1 MRGDAEVWVRGQCED
16 KAGGGES
23 VRCVWVCEVGGGGVR
38 GRRGEKAGVQ
48 RGVSGVRWL
57 RGKVRRV

>member
-1 MRGDAEVWVRGQCED
+1 MRGQCED

>member
-1 MRGDAEVWVRGQCED
+1 MRGDEEVWVRGQHED

-23 VRCVWVCEVGGGGVR
+23 VRCVWVCEVGGW
-38 GRRGEKAGVQ
+38 RGEKAGVK

>member
-1 MRGDAEVWVRGQCED
+1 MRGQRED
-16 KAGGGES
+16 KAGGGEG
-23 VRCVWVCEVGGGGVR
+23 VRCVWVCEVGGRGVR
-38 GRRGEKAGVQ
+38 GWRGEKAGVQ